1 MKRRICF
8 SLMLLL
14 VIATNGYSI
23 ILGPDTCYVSQSS
36 GSMGYISIAAL
47 DETLFVIAYQDY
59 GDGSK
64 GKVLAGTASGLTI
77 TSLGSI
83 YTFADPKGQLC
94 DIAALDATHFV
105 ITYQTGGSGSS
116 GRVVAGRISS
126 GNVITLGTYK
136 EFHTNM
142 GWYRHSIIALDPT
155 HFVIA
160 FEGREG
166 GARGRVVAGSVSSD
180 TNVTVGSSVIF
191 SNDTDG
197 TRYGDVAALDATHF
211 VIAYRDYADGHKGK
225 VVAGTVSGVDIT
237 AIGSYE
243 VFALNITLSEKRQ
256 THEDW
261 PSIAGM
267 NDSLFVITYRDAND
281 GGKGKAVAG
290 YITSNTVI
298 NIDTTKAKTFESSST
313 AKHCLTKLND
323 SLFVDAFKFGGSSMG
338 NAEVIAGLVLGTDIS
353 ITLDG
358 SIIYQPRI
366 RYDYASA
373 LNDSLFI
380 MLGDSVVGSFQSYRG
395 KVRCGKVE
403 EGSVGISSSTFYASA
418 DVLCVNLHWSVDMED
433 DCLLYIILKKSLK
446 EDDDYYEIARISGA
460 GSSPSPKT
468 YSYRDEDVKPGTPY
482 YYKLGVAK
490 TNGNTEWYGPVSA
503 IVTEIKGFSKV
514 IPNPFTTSTTISFTR
529 IGQSAEGI
537 ELKIYDMSGRLVK
550 NLSLGT
556 RHLALGTDVTWD
568 GRDGNGNLL
577 PSGIYLCTLE
587 LGGIRK
593 TEKILLVR

>member
-1 MKRRICF
+1 MKRTVCLFFIVLF
-8 SLMLLL
+8 IF
-14 VIATNGYSI
+14 VTNGYSI

-64 GKVLAGTASGLTI
+64 GKVLAGTVNLPELKIAT
-77 TSLGSI
+77 LGSI
-83 YTFADPKGQLC
+83 YTFTDTEGRLC

-105 ITYQTGGSGSS
+105 ISYQTGGSGSS

-142 GWYRHSIIALDPT
+142 GWYRHSITALDPT

-166 GARGRVVAGSVSSD
+166 GARGRVVAGSVSD
-180 TNVTVGSSVIF
+180 IDVTVGSSVVF

-211 VIAYRDYADGHKGK
+211 VIAYRDYIDGHKGK
-225 VVAGTVSGVDIT
+225 VVAGTASGTEIT

-261 PSIAGM
+261 PSIVAM
-267 NDSLFVITYRDAND
+267 SDTLFVITFRAAGD
-281 GGKGKAVAG
+281 GGKGKAVPG
-290 YITSNTVI
+290 YITSDIVI
-298 NIDTTKAKTFESSST
+298 NIDTLQDTRTFESSSS

-323 SLFVDAFKFGGSSMG
+323 TLFVDAFKFGGSSMG
-338 NAEVIAGLVLGTDIS
+338 NAEVIAGLVSGTDII

-358 SIIYQPRI
+358 SITYQPRI

-373 LNDSLFI
+373 LNDSFFV
-380 MLGDSVVGSFQSYRG
+380 MLGDSVVGSFQSYKG
-395 KVRCGKVE
+395 KIRIGKVE

-446 EDDDYYEIARISGA
+446 EDDDYYEIARISGT

-490 TNGNTEWYGPVSA
+490 TNGHTEWYGPVSA
-503 IVTEIKGFSKV
+503 IVTGIKGFSKV
-514 IPNPFTTSTTISFTR
+514 TPNPFITSTTISLPS
-529 IGQSAEGI
+529 IGHSAEGI
-537 ELKIYDMSGRLVK
+537 ELTIYDVSGRLVESVPLTT
-550 NLSLGT
+550 NSLSF
-556 RHLALGTDVTWD
+556 GTD
-568 GRDGNGNLL
+568 LQ
-577 PSGIYLCTLE
+577 PGIYFLKVD
-587 LGGIRK
+587 GVNIGK
-593 TEKILLVR
+593 VVKVGK